1 MGGRKSQLFM
11 KREKCAKKKAS
22 NKQYFV
28 WHKFMRA
35 GVTSII
41 GKRRNCRQ
49 EKIKFLSE
57 INSRIQMRQGL
68 LCDRKVKRVTNAMEV
83 WKKRMIGSVAGKEK
97 KLFGIISLKLSEISE
112 MIQIFINLYKSKSIL
127 SQVQAFIWPQY
138 TF

>member
-11 KREKCAKKKAS
+11 KREKRVKKKAS

-41 GKRRNCRQ
+41 GKRRNCRH

-57 INSRIQMRQGL
+57 INSRIQMKQGL
-68 LCDRKVKRVTNAMEV
+68 LYDRKVKRVTSVMGV
-83 WKKRMIGSVAGKEK
+83 CHRKR
-97 KLFGIISLKLSEISE
+97 LD
-112 MIQIFINLYKSKSIL
+112 
-127 SQVQAFIWPQY
+127 
-138 TF
+138 